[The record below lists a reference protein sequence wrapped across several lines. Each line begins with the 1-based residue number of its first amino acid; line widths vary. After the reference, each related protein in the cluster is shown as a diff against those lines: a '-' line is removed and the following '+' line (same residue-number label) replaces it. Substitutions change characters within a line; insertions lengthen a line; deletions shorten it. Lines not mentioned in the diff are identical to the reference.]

1 MEPKHLQLKVNAILL
16 ENTVARGKDCIQQ
29 IRRRYV
35 KVEVDE
41 EEREVV
47 RIRGNV
53 HKKTMQGRADDFKP
67 LDVVVHG
74 QAEVLQKCALS
85 ILIFVLFQVEII
97 KKLVKHLPPVGC
109 KYCVNAVPP
118 KPVAVHDRCVCDD
131 IFLQPL
137 QHWRPSNQTWFARE
151 RRGNHWHQDVMKAIS
166 EEAKLGK
173 IYTNGSIRPTVV
185 TELLSAGLSNRHVM
199 EFTGHKSHAMVQ
211 KYNRQLEWMNNA
223 EVRQAKMLMN
233 SSGRNALRGGENK
246 FGDVDPTDGTSQK
259 IGRNHK
265 LAVQDGAGLGSIAKV
280 NLELHYVLK
289 ARSYWFDSES
299 YH

>member
-1 MEPKHLQLKVNAILL
+1 M
-16 ENTVARGKDCIQQ
+16 ARGKDCIQQ

-41 EEREVV
+41 EGREVV

-74 QAEVLQKCALS
+74 QAEVLQKCSLS

-109 KYCVNAVPP
+109 KHCVNAVPP

-185 TELLSAGLSNRHVM
+185 TELISAGLSNRQVM

-233 SSGRNALRGGENK
+233 SSGRNALRGEENK
-246 FGDVDPTDGTSQK
+246 FGDVDPISYYFL
-259 IGRNHK
+259 RN
-265 LAVQDGAGLGSIAKV
+265 
-280 NLELHYVLK
+280 
-289 ARSYWFDSES
+289 FF
-299 YH
+299 